1 MGIAMKIWRK
11 RMTVIVLSTCLFL
24 SGCAKT
30 EIIGGSVEHDKLVDG
45 VYEGSYKGGPNKA
58 VVKVTIEKQKIV
70 KIEIVEHDAW
80 KGKKAEP
87 IIPQRIID
95 RPPSAELRP
104 DQKDEDSLGPYAVL
118 DPILEAYVEED
129 RSLEE
134 IVALG

>member
-1 MGIAMKIWRK
+1 MRIAMKIWRK
-11 RMTVIVLSTCLFL
+11 SMTVIVLSICLFL

-95 RPPSAELRP
+95 QQSTNVDAVSGATNSSKVIMNAVQNALEKAYNTL
-104 DQKDEDSLGPYAVL
+104 DDDETGKK
-118 DPILEAYVEED
+118 
-129 RSLEE
+129 
-134 IVALG
+134 